1 MKTLIANMKHAA
13 RNQESVHIGGGFFT
27 PEELLAATK
36 QFEALKTAALA
47 ALEALQ
53 WNLGG
58 EPLPTTELKA
68 AALLR
73 QALRDIDN

>member
-13 RNQESVHIGGGFFT
+13 RNHESVHIGGGLFS

-36 QFEALKTAALA
+36 QFEALETAALA
-47 ALEALQ
+47 ALE
-53 WNLGG
+53 
-58 EPLPTTELKA
+58 ELKRNPCEA

-73 QALRDIDN
+73 QALRRIDEK

>member
-13 RNQESVHIGGGFFT
+13 RSQESVHIGGGLFS

-36 QFEALKTAALA
+36 QFEALETAALA
-47 ALEALQ
+47 ALE
-53 WNLGG
+53 
-58 EPLPTTELKA
+58 ELKRNPCEA

-73 QALRDIDN
+73 QALQRNAEK